1 MRDKKT
7 QITLAVLFFIL
18 SFAITMQVKSII
30 KNSSS
35 ENGEITRVEEAKE
48 ELVKKD
54 LQIEDLKNRLL
65 AATNDLDNYRK
76 EAEQN
81 TDGAKAM
88 AAELE
93 RYKILA
99 GLTDVKGKGVT
110 VTLSDSAAEP
120 DAGKS
125 ASSYIIH
132 DSDLRTIVNE
142 LRSADAEAISI
153 NGERLVSS
161 SEIRCVG
168 PTIIINGNKYVPPFT
183 IKAIG
188 EPDMLEA
195 ALKLKGGIIDQLKSL
210 YGFDISIAKAA
221 EIKIE
226 KYSGIV
232 SFKYAKG
239 AE

>member
-1 MRDKKT
+1 MRDRKS

-18 SFAITMQVKSII
+18 SFAITMQAKSII
-30 KNSSS
+30 KNNSSQNS
-35 ENGEITRVEEAKE
+35 GITRVEEANE
-48 ELVKKD
+48 ELVKRD

-88 AAELE
+88 ASELE

-99 GLTDVKGKGVT
+99 GLTDVEGKGIT
-110 VTLSDSAAEP
+110 VTLSDSTAET
-120 DAGKS
+120 DAGKN
-125 ASSYIIH
+125 AASYIIH

-142 LRSADAEAISI
+142 LRSADAEAVSI
-153 NGERLVSS
+153 NGERLIAS

-168 PTIIINGNKYVPPFT
+168 PTVIINGKKYVPPFK

-188 EPDMLEA
+188 DPDMLEA

-210 YGFDISIAKAA
+210 YGFDIVISKSANL
-221 EIKIE
+221 KIE

-232 SFKYAKG
+232 SFKYAKT

>member
-88 AAELE
+88 ASELE

-99 GLTDVKGKGVT
+99 GLTNVKGKGVT
-110 VTLSDSAAEP
+110 VTLSDSTAEP

-168 PTIIINGNKYVPPFT
+168 PTIIINGNKYVPPFE

-210 YGFDISIAKAA
+210 YGFDISIAKSA
-221 EIKIE
+221 EIKIG

-232 SFKYAKG
+232 SFKYAKS

>member
-88 AAELE
+88 ASELE

-110 VTLSDSAAEP
+110 VTLSDSTAEP

-125 ASSYIIH
+125 GVVIH
-132 DSDLRTIVNE
+132 NPRQRPSHNRKRTALCRRRGDFNKRRTSCVVQRNKVRRPDNHNKRQQI
-142 LRSADAEAISI
+142 RSAVRD
-153 NGERLVSS
+153 
-161 SEIRCVG
+161 
-168 PTIIINGNKYVPPFT
+168 
-183 IKAIG
+183 
-188 EPDMLEA
+188 
-195 ALKLKGGIIDQLKSL
+195 
-210 YGFDISIAKAA
+210 
-221 EIKIE
+221 
-226 KYSGIV
+226 
-232 SFKYAKG
+232 
-239 AE
+239 

>member
-99 GLTDVKGKGVT
+99 GLTDVKGKGIT

-168 PTIIINGNKYVPPFT
+168 PTIIINGNKYVPPFV

-210 YGFDISIAKAA
+210 YGFDISIAKSA

-232 SFKYAKG
+232 SFKYAKS